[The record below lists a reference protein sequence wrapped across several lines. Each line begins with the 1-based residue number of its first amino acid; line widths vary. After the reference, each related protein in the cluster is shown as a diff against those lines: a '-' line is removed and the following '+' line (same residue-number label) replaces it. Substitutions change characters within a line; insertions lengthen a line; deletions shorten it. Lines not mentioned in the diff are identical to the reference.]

1 MTESQKVVHEL
12 VLVAIGKAFSEQSTY
27 LINELKHEKKAAFN
41 SAVGSIDYFIK
52 TIESKLPK
60 DQKVV
65 LEQLTDDFHELLE
78 DIKKQI
84 QEI

>member
-41 SAVGSIDYFIK
+41 SAVGSID
-52 TIESKLPK
+52 
-60 DQKVV
+60 
-65 LEQLTDDFHELLE
+65 
-78 DIKKQI
+78 
-84 QEI
+84 